1 MRHRIDPTTCS
12 TYAELAVRGE
22 NGAEGAKSPAG
33 FRRGGL
39 VMSTAKP
46 ASGRLLAAA
55 TVDPQALRAAR
66 RDFLRGGIGV
76 AAGLVVPTTVL
87 GV

>member
-1 MRHRIDPTTCS
+1 
-12 TYAELAVRGE
+12 
-22 NGAEGAKSPAG
+22 
-33 FRRGGL
+33 
-39 VMSTAKP
+39 MSTAKP